1 MFFDTTEEKSHKPRL
16 VILDMS
22 FALKTS
28 IAVHPDFY
36 HEGVYTGGF
45 YGFMKQV
52 CSCMTTLK
60 ADSLIIC
67 KDTPPYE
74 RKKRFPDYKGN
85 RVRSTDAETALKY
98 EQTNKQIEEFLT
110 YSNIP
115 VWSVQG
121 AEADDL
127 IARVVMEKHKDFD
140 KVIAK
145 SSDGDLKQLFVYPNF
160 YMHKKKDLYGLKE
173 FKQEYPDLEPADMV
187 KMDALIGTHNNV
199 DGIPKVGPKTALKIL
214 SDPKKYKDLLKENAA
229 LLERNEDLIQIP
241 DPRIEYPEVPAIP
254 RVAFKSRKIIK
265 QFDNLGIKYEPMYIK
280 AFG

>member
-1 MFFDTTEEKSHKPRL
+1 MFFEDHNKSKPRL

-28 IAVHPDFY
+28 IAVHPDFT

-45 YGFMKQV
+45 FGFVKQV

-74 RKKRFPDYKGN
+74 RKKRFPDYKAN
-85 RVRSTDAETALKY
+85 RVRSTDEEMNLKY
-98 EQTNKQIEEFLT
+98 KHTNEQIEEFLSCT
-110 YSNIP
+110 NIP
-115 VWSVQG
+115 VWGVPG

-127 IARVVMEKHKDFD
+127 IAKIVAEKHKDYD

-145 SSDGDLKQLFVYPNF
+145 SSDGDLKQLFAYENF
-160 YMHKKKDLYGLKE
+160 YMQKQKVLYGRSNFE
-173 FKQEYPDLEPADMV
+173 QDYPGLSPEDMI
-187 KMDALIGTHNNV
+187 KLDALTGTHNNV
-199 DGIPKVGPKTALKIL
+199 NGISKVGPKTALKIIL
-214 SDPKKYKDLLKENAA
+214 DPKKYAT
-229 LLERNEDLIQIP
+229 LLEENSDLIDRNMDLIQIP
-241 DPRIEYPEVPAIP
+241 DARVDYEPVPEIP
-254 RVAFKSRKIIK
+254 LVSFKSRKIIK
-265 QFDNLGIKYEPMYIK
+265 IFDKLGIKYEPMYIK